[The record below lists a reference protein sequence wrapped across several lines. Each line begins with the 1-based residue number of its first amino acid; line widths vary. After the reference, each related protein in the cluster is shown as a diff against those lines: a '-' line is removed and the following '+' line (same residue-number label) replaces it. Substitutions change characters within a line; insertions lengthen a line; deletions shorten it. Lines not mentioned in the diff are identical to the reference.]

1 MDLIAIEEI
10 RRAKY
15 RYLRCV
21 DRKLWD
27 DLADTL
33 TEDAVAVYGTRVFG
47 EGLRLDG
54 RDAIVGYL
62 RENLGDPGLITT
74 HFAGQPEIDVDG
86 DTATGTWAFDDTII
100 ALEFRVLIRG
110 SAFYEDTYRRCPDG
124 RWRISTTGY
133 ERTYEYTVSLDDLPS
148 LKFTAPERA

>member
-1 MDLIAIEEI
+1 MDLIALEEI

-27 DLADTL
+27 DLAGTL
-33 TEDAVAVYGTRVFG
+33 TEDAVATYGTRVFG
-47 EGLRLDG
+47 KTLRLDG
-54 RDAIVGYL
+54 RDAIVDYL
-62 RENLGDPGLITT
+62 RTNLGPGLITT

-100 ALEFRVLIRG
+100 ATEFRVLIRG
-110 SAFYEDTYRRCPDG
+110 SAFYEDTYRRGPDG
-124 RWRISTTGY
+124 RWRISATGY

-148 LKFTAPERA
+148 LKFTAPQSI

>member
-1 MDLIAIEEI
+1 MDLIALEEI

-27 DLADTL
+27 DLAGTL
-33 TEDAVAVYGTRVFG
+33 TEDAVATYGTRVFG
-47 EGLRLDG
+47 KTLRLDG
-54 RDAIVGYL
+54 RDAIVDYL
-62 RENLGDPGLITT
+62 RTNLGPGLITT

-100 ALEFRVLIRG
+100 ATEFRVLIRG
-110 SAFYEDTYRRCPDG
+110 SAFYEDTYRRGPDG
-124 RWRISTTGY
+124 RWRISATGY

-148 LKFTAPERA
+148 LKFTVPQSI